1 MVDMPRVLVY
11 DRLDQY
17 LCDIDPQQVLE
28 MPYTEE
34 VNGEHSL
41 TIRTTQKLEKTNR
54 LLLKDGT
61 GEWHEYVVLGIDD
74 THAESEYYC
83 VWSLEYD
90 LSGTFINGPYDCG
103 VVPGHPSIPQLP
115 RRAMEVSLGDTTR
128 WVIGTITVT
137 TMAAASFY
145 RRSGWE
151 GLQTVLERWGGE
163 LHASI
168 GVDSTGVI
176 SRAVDLLAHE
186 GTEEPTRRFDY
197 GHDVT
202 GITRT
207 ISDDV
212 WPCRIVPLGKSSE
225 TEAGG
230 YTRRPSIESVNGG
243 ILWLQD
249 DDAVPLVRVMN
260 PQGEWEYPTSII
272 KNDTYEDP
280 AALKEW
286 ALENISDYTRPKVSY
301 TATVAQFA
309 RAGLNPHGVRLGDE
323 IIVVD
328 RKFRDE
334 GLRISARVL
343 KIKGDLLDASKT
355 QLTIGNALPTLGGQ
369 LEGIASQ
376 VSTVAEEI
384 ARTTD
389 WETTAGYLSN
399 LLGRL
404 NTEANSTGGYTY
416 ITQGEGLRT
425 YDTPVSDPLVGAEA
439 SKVVEIKGG
448 NIRIADSRTSGGDW
462 DWKTVLVSGHIAADL
477 VTAAQLT
484 AGFIGNASGG
494 SYWDLD
500 NDVLH
505 IGTGAQVGNVTA
517 GDLATQ
523 TDVEDAKKVATNYLD
538 FDAAVGLDIGYW
550 GTQAK
555 TRINGTGVEIFDGDG
570 RSVIEIASAT
580 DGAVARIGDADGAH
594 ATASSRKFGID
605 DMEGNTYFE
614 ATDLRGSDGYVT
626 VTQTFIGTGNTDMF
640 YTPLLINS
648 PAGSTTDQTT
658 TCKVNGQSLS
668 WGISNGYTAGNTSVQ
683 PREGYFWIHTGSP
696 ANGAVIEVTFPT
708 KSELAKYYTMGIR
721 GTGTVG
727 PMSLAMGIRSIATS
741 LLSHADGYACTASA
755 TGAHAE
761 GYKSTAS
768 GEYSHAEGGGISLN
782 GDDMPNVASGLASH
796 AEGKKSTASGDISH
810 AEGGGTTASGYSSH
824 AEGNVTTASG
834 GYSHAEGY
842 NTKATG
848 TDSHAEG
855 SGTTASG
862 QYSHAGGNGTIAA
875 GNGQT
880 AIGKYNVSNTSHLL
894 IVGKGS
900 DSSSRSNALYLTST
914 GALWIAGAL
923 TQNSDR
929 RLKEHHAYLGE
940 DAAGFVRSLRPALFT
955 KDGERHLGFYAQ
967 DVAEADVWD
976 TATVTAQHTDESLG
990 YDPLTLDYTALIA
1003 PLVAYAQQLER
1014 RIEKLEKEKEE
1025 A

>member
-103 VVPGHPSIPQLP
+103 VVPGHASIPQLP

-301 TATVAQFA
+301 SATVAQFA

-328 RKFRDE
+328 RDFRDE

-369 LEGIASQ
+369 LKGIASQ
-376 VSTVAEEI
+376 VDTMAEET
-384 ARTTD
+384 ARTTE

-404 NTEANSTGGYTY
+404 NTEANMTGGYTY

-425 YDTPVSDPLVGAEA
+425 YDTPVSDPLVGTEA

-462 DWKTVLVSGHIAADL
+462 DWRTLLVSGHIASEL
-477 VTAAQLT
+477 VTAARLV
-484 AGFIGNASGG
+484 AGYIGNAST

-505 IGTGAQVGNVTA
+505 IGTSAQIGNATVA
-517 GDLATQ
+517 DLAMAS
-523 TDVEDAKKVATNYLD
+523 DVEDAKKVATNYLD
-538 FDAAVGLDIGYW
+538 FDAAVGLDVGYG

-570 RSVIEIASAT
+570 RSAIEIVSGT
-580 DGAVARIGDADGAH
+580 DGAEARIGDANEAH
-594 ATASSRKFGID
+594 ATVSYRSFEISDKD
-605 DMEGNTYFE
+605 GNTYFE
-614 ATDLRGSDGYVT
+614 ATDLRDADGYVT
-626 VTQTFIGTGNTDMF
+626 VTQTFVADGMTRYF
-640 YTPLLINS
+640 YTPLTVDAPPGETLS
-648 PAGSTTDQTT
+648 SVT
-658 TCKVNGQSLS
+658 TCKLNGTDLA
-668 WGISNGYTAGNTSVQ
+668 WSNTGYNAGNNTYQGVT
-683 PREGYFWIHTGSP
+683 EGYFRIRTSTVP
-696 ANGAVIEVTFPT
+696 ADGDVIEVTYPT
-708 KSELAKYYTMGIR
+708 KSELAKVYTLGIR
-721 GTGTVG
+721 GDGAAG
-727 PMSLAMGIRSIATS
+727 PMSLATGHGPVASS
-741 LLSHADGYACTASA
+741 LLSHAEGYRCIASA

-768 GEYSHAEGGGISLN
+768 GEYSHAEGGRLYREN
-782 GDDMPNVASGLASH
+782 DQTNTASGQSSH
-796 AEGKKSTASGDISH
+796 AEGTSTTASGSASH
-810 AEGGGTTASGYSSH
+810 AEGGGTTASGQASH
-824 AEGNVTTASG
+824 SEGSTTTASG
-834 GYSHAEGY
+834 LYSHAEG
-842 NTKATG
+842 AQ
-848 TDSHAEG
+848 
-855 SGTTASG
+855 TTASG
-862 QYSHAGGNGTIAA
+862 TASHAGGLGTIAA
-875 GNGQT
+875 GANQT
-880 AIGKYNVSNTSHLL
+880 AIGKYNVSNSSHLL
-894 IVGKGS
+894 IVGKGTYN
-900 DSSSRSNALYLTST
+900 SRSDAMYLTST
-914 GALWIAGAL
+914 GALWIAGGL

>member
-28 MPYTEE
+28 MPYTEAI
-34 VNGEHSL
+34 NGEHSL

-54 LLLKDGT
+54 LLLQDGT

-74 THAESEYYC
+74 THDESEYYC

-103 VVPGHPSIPQLP
+103 VVPGHASVPQLP
-115 RRAMEVSLGDTTR
+115 RRALEVSLGDTTR

-137 TMAAASFY
+137 TMSAASFY

-151 GLQTVLERWGGE
+151 GLQTVIERWGGE
-163 LHASI
+163 LHATI

-207 ISDDV
+207 ISDEI

-272 KNDTYEDP
+272 RNDTYEDP

-355 QLTIGNALPTLGGQ
+355 QLTIGNATETLGSQ
-369 LEGIASQ
+369 LKGIVSQ
-376 VSTVAEEI
+376 VDTMAEET
-384 ARTTD
+384 ARTTE

-404 NTEANSTGGYTY
+404 NTEANMTGGYTY

-425 YDTPVSDPLVGAEA
+425 YDTPVSDPLVGTEA

-448 NIRIADSRTSGGDW
+448 NIRIADSRTQAGDW

-477 VTAAQLT
+477 VTAARLT
-484 AGFIGNASGG
+484 AGYIGNASGG

-523 TDVEDAKKVATNYLD
+523 TDVEDAKKVATSYLD
-538 FDAAVGLDIGYW
+538 FDAAVGLDIGYA

-555 TRINGTGVEIFDGDG
+555 TRISSEAIELFDGDG
-570 RSVIEIASAT
+570 
-580 DGAVARIGDADGAH
+580 
-594 ATASSRKFGID
+594 
-605 DMEGNTYFE
+605 
-614 ATDLRGSDGYVT
+614 
-626 VTQTFIGTGNTDMF
+626 
-640 YTPLLINS
+640 
-648 PAGSTTDQTT
+648 
-658 TCKVNGQSLS
+658 
-668 WGISNGYTAGNTSVQ
+668 TSVA
-683 PREGYFWIHTGSP
+683 YFGDD
-696 ANGAVIEVTFPT
+696 
-708 KSELAKYYTMGIR
+708 
-721 GTGTVG
+721 GTGTG
-727 PMSLAMGIRSIATS
+727 THIAR
-741 LLSHADGYACTASA
+741 LGA
-755 TGAHAE
+755 TGAASRMVA
-761 GYKSTAS
+761 STAGFIDLIYNTYTLAHFGYGDTIGAS
-768 GEYSHAEGGGISLN
+768 GSTVKSQYYTLGTRLSTAQIGSGSFVEGLSNSAAGYVSHAGGVNSS
-782 GDDMPNVASGLASH
+782 ASGGTSFAFGANAAADGDYSFAFGYQAKAYGDYSVAMGEQVNTGASAPHAISMGNRSH
-796 AEGKKSTASGDISH
+796 ATGSNSVAIGYNNTASGDGSVAI
-810 AEGGGTTASGYSSH
+810 GYNNTASG
-824 AEGNVTTASG
+824 AN
-834 GYSHAEGY
+834 
-842 NTKATG
+842 
-848 TDSHAEG
+848 
-855 SGTTASG
+855 
-862 QYSHAGGNGTIAA
+862 
-875 GNGQT
+875 QT
-880 AIGKYNVSNTSHLL
+880 SIGRGAVGNTSHLL
-894 IVGKGS
+894 SIGYYSNGS
-900 DSSSRSNALYLTST
+900 SGST
-914 GALWIAGAL
+914 GNIGYFTKTGNLWIKGTL
-923 TQNSDR
+923 TQGSDR
-929 RLKEHHAYLGE
+929 RLKEHIAYLGE
-940 DAAGFVRSLRPALFT
+940 DAASFIRGLRPAIYS
-955 KDGERHLGFYAQ
+955 KDGGRHLGFYAQ
-967 DVAEADVWD
+967 DVQEAEPEGWD
-976 TATVTAQHTDESLG
+976 TETVVADTDNTL
-990 YDPLTLDYTALIA
+990 YDFDVLSLDYTALIA

>member
-28 MPYTEE
+28 MPYTEAI
-34 VNGEHSL
+34 NGEHSL

-54 LLLKDGT
+54 LLLQDGT

-103 VVPGHPSIPQLP
+103 VVPGHASVPQLP

-272 KNDTYEDP
+272 RNDTYEDP

-343 KIKGDLLDASKT
+343 KIKGDLLDASRT

-369 LEGIASQ
+369 LKGIASQ
-376 VSTVAEEI
+376 VDTVAEEI

-404 NTEANSTGGYTY
+404 NTEANMTGGYTY

-439 SKVVEIKGG
+439 SKVVEVKGG

-462 DWKTVLVSGHIAADL
+462 DWRTLLVSGHIAADL
-477 VTAAQLT
+477 VTAARLT
-484 AGFIGNASGG
+484 AGFIGNAEG
-494 SYWDLD
+494 SCWDLD
-500 NDVLH
+500 SGDFVREVTVPVLSDKDSFTYTSTHTNDNTRTTYMNPGMTYLVFFTYDGELPSDFK
-505 IGTGAQVGNVTA
+505 IGFVVESGSRPKYTSAPRKVQEISSTSSRYMASVTVPGLTGRTSTHVYISADSSFYNQTITDVKTFESPTA
-517 GDLATQ
+517 GGGAIQFLSESSDDSMSMKAVLTSGLLAVSVDDNTTSLIPGILRINSLPD
-523 TDVEDAKKVATNYLD
+523 TDGEIQLDDSDRGVYYDAETDTVSIGYRPGLDDTKGTLGIDVANNMVRTN
-538 FDAAVGLDIGYW
+538 AGLDIAGRFEADSPSAYDAGDVSTW
-550 GTQAK
+550 FTAYSDVTVVSGTLLC
-555 TRINGTGVEIFDGDG
+555 
-570 RSVIEIASAT
+570 
-580 DGAVARIGDADGAH
+580 
-594 ATASSRKFGID
+594 FGI
-605 DMEGNTYFE
+605 MR
-614 ATDLRGSDGYVT
+614 DLRLTFTLNSSMTLSNRMWWGPLQLGYIARGHRPRNGAQFFGSDTY
-626 VTQTFIGTGNTDMF
+626 
-640 YTPLLINS
+640 S
-648 PAGSTTDQTT
+648 
-658 TCKVNGQSLS
+658 
-668 WGISNGYTAGNTSVQ
+668 
-683 PREGYFWIHTGSP
+683 
-696 ANGAVIEVTFPT
+696 
-708 KSELAKYYTMGIR
+708 YYTMFGSTRPVPSNPVSRVDVFLDSAISEAGR
-721 GTGTVG
+721 T
-727 PMSLAMGIRSIATS
+727 SI
-741 LLSHADGYACTASA
+741 
-755 TGAHAE
+755 
-761 GYKSTAS
+761 
-768 GEYSHAEGGGISLN
+768 
-782 GDDMPNVASGLASH
+782 P
-796 AEGKKSTASGDISH
+796 
-810 AEGGGTTASGYSSH
+810 
-824 AEGNVTTASG
+824 
-834 GYSHAEGY
+834 
-842 NTKATG
+842 
-848 TDSHAEG
+848 
-855 SGTTASG
+855 SGT
-862 QYSHAGGNGTIAA
+862 QITIHM
-875 GNGQT
+875 T
-880 AIGKYNVSNTSHLL
+880 Y
-894 IVGKGS
+894 
-900 DSSSRSNALYLTST
+900 
-914 GALWIAGAL
+914 IA
-923 TQNSDR
+923 
-929 RLKEHHAYLGE
+929 E
-940 DAAGFVRSLRPALFT
+940 
-955 KDGERHLGFYAQ
+955 
-967 DVAEADVWD
+967 
-976 TATVTAQHTDESLG
+976 
-990 YDPLTLDYTALIA
+990 
-1003 PLVAYAQQLER
+1003 
-1014 RIEKLEKEKEE
+1014 
-1025 A
+1025 

>member
-90 LSGTFINGPYDCG
+90 LSATFINGPYDCG
-103 VVPGHPSIPQLP
+103 VVPGHASVPQLP

-163 LHASI
+163 LHATI

-249 DDAVPLVRVMN
+249 DSAVPLVRVMN

-301 TATVAQFA
+301 SATVAQFA

-328 RKFRDE
+328 RDFRDE

-369 LEGIASQ
+369 LKGIASQ
-376 VSTVAEEI
+376 VDTVAEEI

-404 NTEANSTGGYTY
+404 NTEANMTGGYTY

-425 YDTPVSDPLVGAEA
+425 YDTPVSDPLVGTEA
-439 SKVVEIKGG
+439 SKVVEVKGG

-462 DWKTVLVSGHIAADL
+462 DWRTLLVSGHIASEL
-477 VTAAQLT
+477 ITAANIT
-484 AGFIGNASGG
+484 AGYIGNAAGSG
-494 SYWDLD
+494 YWDLD
-500 NDVLH
+500 SGVMYRGSEMELLLSVASLAVSRGYAYSSNAMSSSPGSVYLICFTCSEQLTSNQFVRLWNPSNSTNVSTWATPRKISDFGDGTYRYAAVVEHLDGVVATSNARFYISWSGGTAPGSYTITNARVYLYPIESPGSIVFESTGDNGRDVIRTVVAGGRVSTIIDGNETSMTPGLLLLSSLS
-505 IGTGAQVGNVTA
+505 GDAELKMVDDYRGVRYDASTDRLLVGNTE
-517 GDLATQ
+517 Q
-523 TDVEDAKKVATNYLD
+523 
-538 FDAAVGLDIGYW
+538 F
-550 GTQAK
+550 
-555 TRINGTGVEIFDGDG
+555 
-570 RSVIEIASAT
+570 
-580 DGAVARIGDADGAH
+580 
-594 ATASSRKFGID
+594 
-605 DMEGNTYFE
+605 
-614 ATDLRGSDGYVT
+614 
-626 VTQTFIGTGNTDMF
+626 
-640 YTPLLINS
+640 
-648 PAGSTTDQTT
+648 
-658 TCKVNGQSLS
+658 
-668 WGISNGYTAGNTSVQ
+668 
-683 PREGYFWIHTGSP
+683 
-696 ANGAVIEVTFPT
+696 
-708 KSELAKYYTMGIR
+708 
-721 GTGTVG
+721 
-727 PMSLAMGIRSIATS
+727 
-741 LLSHADGYACTASA
+741 
-755 TGAHAE
+755 
-761 GYKSTAS
+761 
-768 GEYSHAEGGGISLN
+768 
-782 GDDMPNVASGLASH
+782 
-796 AEGKKSTASGDISH
+796 
-810 AEGGGTTASGYSSH
+810 
-824 AEGNVTTASG
+824 
-834 GYSHAEGY
+834 
-842 NTKATG
+842 
-848 TDSHAEG
+848 
-855 SGTTASG
+855 SGTTANPLKGNLLFDLANNALDVNTEIGAYQLRSHSTLSDWFTVSTSNASVSASSLEEWGPLRKFSLTLSLVNSVSLNTSSG
-862 QYSHAGGNGTIAA
+862 SWLGSITIGTFAAAYRPPNYKVFHGYAPSGSSQYVTEFSFYVY
-875 GNGQT
+875 NGQLRLFH
-880 AIGKYNVSNTSHLL
+880 IVQQPRTS
-894 IVGKGS
+894 
-900 DSSSRSNALYLTST
+900 ST
-914 GALWIAGAL
+914 GMSWQSGA
-923 TQNSDR
+923 TI
-929 RLKEHHAYLGE
+929 YLN
-940 DAAGFVRSLRPALFT
+940 DI
-955 KDGERHLGFYAQ
+955 Y
-967 DVAEADVWD
+967 
-976 TATVTAQHTDESLG
+976 
-990 YDPLTLDYTALIA
+990 
-1003 PLVAYAQQLER
+1003 
-1014 RIEKLEKEKEE
+1014 
-1025 A
+1025 